1 MKAKKKETAYENIHI
16 GEMKRRL
23 LKNRQANESHRR
35 RNGVKKAA
43 KTRNNGENVA

>member
-23 LKNRQANESHRR
+23 LKKRQA
-35 RNGVKKAA
+35 A
-43 KTRNNGENVA
+43 